1 MVSKYILSFGQ
12 AMYFIVSQS
21 SKWQFSET
29 FHIKSITTTTTR
41 AIIIS
46 TLFSGDFDLVE

>member
-1 MVSKYILSFGQ
+1 MVSKYILSFGL

-29 FHIKSITTTTTR
+29 IHIKSITTTTRT
-41 AIIIS
+41 IIIS